1 MHRYASTGIGGG
13 GVGVGGVGGGGGGSS
28 RRGSALC
35 SPRRGAAAFVLTLL
49 ALYGVCCVSLPGASA
64 GASAG
69 AGGGAA
75 APPPWSLLSAL
86 RGRGAPPAPAP
97 LSAAEEAAAE
107 AAAKA
112 AVRAELGRGAWTLL
126 HRLAAQYPSPADEA
140 AQARAEALLYALGD
154 LYPCPECAEHF
165 RGVLAASPPRA
176 HLADNR
182 ALSLWLCAAHNEVNA
197 RLGKP
202 RFECSLEALK
212 ERWGSCGCFDVKNGT
227 EAAAAE
233 AAAAPPALVAP

>member
-1 MHRYASTGIGGG
+1 MQRGVYASTGIGGV
-13 GVGVGGVGGGGGGSS
+13 GVGGGVGGGSP
-28 RRGSALC
+28 RRGGALC
-35 SPRRGAAAFVLTLL
+35 SPRRGAAAFVLSLL
-49 ALYGVCCVSLPGASA
+49 ALYGVCCISLPGASA
-64 GASAG
+64 GADADAG
-69 AGGGAA
+69 GGGAA

-126 HRLAAQYPSPADEA
+126 HRLAAQYPSPADES
-140 AQARAEALLYALGD
+140 AQARVEALLYALGD

-165 RGVLAASPPRA
+165 RGVLKASPPRA

-212 ERWGSCGCFDVKNGT
+212 ERWGSCGCFDEKNGT
-227 EAAAAE
+227 ADAAAAS
-233 AAAAPPALVAP
+233 APALAR